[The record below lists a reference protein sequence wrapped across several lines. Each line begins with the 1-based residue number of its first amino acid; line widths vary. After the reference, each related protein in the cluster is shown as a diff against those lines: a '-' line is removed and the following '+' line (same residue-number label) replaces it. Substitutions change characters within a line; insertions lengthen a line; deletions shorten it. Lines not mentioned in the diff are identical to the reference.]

1 MPIQFLEPLGRAWNR
16 MKAALFK
23 PFDLRK
29 WFIIGFNAFLAGLT
43 QASNGSG
50 GSRSKQ
56 DVSFREFLDFP
67 NTAWQW
73 LGNHP
78 GWAIAILF
86 GALVVIVIIVVL
98 IWLSSKGTFMF
109 LDSVVHDRAEIA
121 KPWREFT
128 KEANSF
134 FIWRLAFIFI
144 SIIVFA
150 GFAVFFFISAASL
163 YDRGFGRVVPIGF
176 ALGMGLVAF
185 LLILVISY
193 ISLFLRDF
201 VAPLMYKHRIST
213 AQAWS
218 RFLELFGRYP
228 FHFLG
233 YGIIIFLLILLF
245 IAAVVVAVLATCCI
259 GGLLLVIPYIGT
271 VVTLPVWYTFRA
283 YSLEFLAQ
291 FGPETSL
298 FPPAEPVPAAG
309 EPADTAPKE

>member
-1 MPIQFLEPLGRAWNR
+1 M
-16 MKAALFK
+16 
-23 PFDLRK
+23 
-29 WFIIGFNAFLAGLT
+29 
-43 QASNGSG
+43 
-50 GSRSKQ
+50 
-56 DVSFREFLDFP
+56 
-67 NTAWQW
+67 
-73 LGNHP
+73 
-78 GWAIAILF
+78 
-86 GALVVIVIIVVL
+86 IIVVL

-121 KPWREFT
+121 KPWREYT

-144 SIIVFA
+144 SIVVFA

-163 YDRGFGRVVPIGF
+163 YDRGFDRVVPIGF
-176 ALGMGLVAF
+176 GLGMGLVAL

-193 ISLFLRDF
+193 ISLFLKDF

-213 AQAWS
+213 AQAWR

-245 IAAVVVAVLATCCI
+245 IAAVIVAVLATCCI
-259 GGLLLVIPYIGT
+259 GGVLLVIPYIGT

-291 FGPETSL
+291 FGPESNL
-298 FPPAEPVPAAG
+298 FPSPEPAPAPAAG
-309 EPADTAPKE
+309 DAAETAPKE